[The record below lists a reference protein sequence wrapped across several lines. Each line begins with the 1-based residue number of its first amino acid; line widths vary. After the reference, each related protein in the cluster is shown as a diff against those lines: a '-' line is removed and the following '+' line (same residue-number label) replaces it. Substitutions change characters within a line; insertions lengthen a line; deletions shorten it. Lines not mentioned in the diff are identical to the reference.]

1 MRSNPADYDLH
12 APADLQQAIAILA
25 GSRGSWTPIAGG
37 TDLMVQ
43 YAAGKLA
50 SRKLIGIWNI
60 PEIHRIEIMASE
72 IRVGSASTFTD
83 LRENE
88 TIRREFPSLAQV
100 AGWVGGIANQNR
112 GTLGGNIANASPA
125 GDSLPALLA
134 YDAELLFASASGSR
148 RIPYREFHTGYK
160 TTALAA
166 GELIQSICL
175 PRRFLGYSS
184 YARKVGTRNA
194 QAISKVCIAA
204 LARKSGD
211 TVEDVRIAAGSVAP
225 FPVRLSRIERMLE
238 GKQLDRALIDSA
250 AKAAVA
256 EIQPIDDI
264 RSTARYRAAV
274 LNNLVAEFLEQLAR
288 PAEERN
294 TVLARWNALPVDAA
308 AAEILPCCGSN
319 AWAHQMARAR
329 PLAHEAAVLSASD
342 ELWNSLSEADWN
354 EAFRSHP
361 RLGESRPN
369 ASAGARSS
377 AWSAQEQQTV
387 TSADETVKIE
397 LAEANREYEEKF
409 GCIFILCATGKSPA
423 VVLEILR
430 RRMHNDPHKELRETA
445 EQQRLITHIRLKKW
459 LGE

>member
-1 MRSNPADYDLH
+1 M
-12 APADLQQAIAILA
+12 LA
-25 GSRGSWTPIAGG
+25 GPRGSWAPIAGG

-50 SRKLIGIWNI
+50 SRKLIGLWKIR
-60 PEIHRIEIMASE
+60 EVRGIEATAGE
-72 IRVGSASTFTD
+72 IRIGAATTFTD

-88 TIRREFPSLAQV
+88 IIRREFPLLAQV

-134 YDAELLFASASGSR
+134 YDAELLLASARGSR
-148 RIPYREFHTGYK
+148 RIPYREFHAGYK
-160 TTALAA
+160 TTALSA

-175 PRRFLGYSS
+175 SRRFSGYSS

-204 LARKSGD
+204 RARKAGD
-211 TVEDVRIAAGSVAP
+211 VLEDVRVAAGSVAP
-225 FPVRLSRIERMLE
+225 FPIRLLRIERMLE
-238 GKQLDRALIDSA
+238 GKQLDRALINSA
-250 AKAAVA
+250 AQAAVA
-256 EIQPIDDI
+256 EVQPIDDI

-274 LNNLVAEFLEQLAR
+274 LHNLVAEFLERLAT

-294 TVLARWNALPVDAA
+294 TVLQGWNVLPPDAA

-319 AWAHQMARAR
+319 AWAHQMAMAR
-329 PLAHEAAVLSASD
+329 PLANEAAVLSASD
-342 ELWNSLSEADWN
+342 QTCNSLSEADWN

-361 RLGESRPN
+361 RLGQSTPGPS
-369 ASAGARSS
+369 ASARSA
-377 AWSAQEQQTV
+377 AWSAEEQQKIA
-387 TSADETVKIE
+387 SADEAVKIE
-397 LAEANREYEEKF
+397 IAEANRQYERKF

-423 VVLEILR
+423 EILEILR
-430 RRMHNDPHKELRETA
+430 RRLHNDSHTELREAA
-445 EQQRLITHIRLKKW
+445 EQQRLITRIRLKKW

>member
-1 MRSNPADYDLH
+1 MRSNPAEYELH
-12 APADLQQAIAILA
+12 APSDLQEAIAMLA
-25 GSRGSWTPIAGG
+25 GSSGAWMPIAGG

-50 SRKLIGIWNI
+50 CRQLIGIWNLS
-60 PEIHRIEIMASE
+60 EFRRIEISSSE
-72 IRVGSASTFTD
+72 IRVGAACTFTD
-83 LRENE
+83 LRQSE
-88 TIRREFPSLAQV
+88 TICREFPLVAQV

-134 YDAELLFASASGSR
+134 YGAELLLVSARGSR

-160 TTALAA
+160 ATALAG

-175 PRRFLGYSS
+175 PRRFSGYSS

-194 QAISKVCIAA
+194 QAIAKVCVAA

-211 TVEDVRIAAGSVAP
+211 AVEDVRIAAGSVAP
-225 FPVRLSRIERMLE
+225 FPIRLSRIERMLE

-250 AKAAVA
+250 AQAAAA

-274 LNNLVAEFLEQLAR
+274 LHNLVAEFLEQLAAPR
-288 PAEERN
+288 GERN
-294 TVLARWNALPVDAA
+294 KVLTRWNALRVDAA

-319 AWAHQMARAR
+319 AWAHQMAMAR
-329 PLAHEAAVLSASD
+329 PLANEAAMLSASD
-342 ELWNSLSEADWN
+342 EIWNNLAEADWR
-354 EAFRSHP
+354 EAFGSHP
-361 RLGESRPN
+361 RLGESRPSP
-369 ASAGARSS
+369 SAGARS
-377 AWSAQEQQTV
+377 AEWSAQEQQKIAG
-387 TSADETVKIE
+387 ADEAVKIE
-397 LAEANREYEEKF
+397 LAEANREYEKTF
-409 GCIFILCATGKSPA
+409 GCIFILCATGKSPSGI
-423 VVLEILR
+423 LDILR
-430 RRMHNDPHKELRETA
+430 RRMRNDPHTELLEAA
-445 EQQRLITHIRLKKW
+445 EQQRQITHLRMKKW